1 HNAGND
7 NCADNAGIEGFNPGH
22 HCQTATC
29 HRVLSEIDAEVA
41 SPGHSHRVDKIV
53 PGQETVTMPE
63 MIIAPIMLV
72 SRVLIPAII
81 VRPLPATAS

>member
-1 HNAGND
+1 MQRRHNAGND

-41 SPGHSHRVDKIV
+41 SPGHSHRVDEIV
-53 PGQETVTMPE
+53 PGQETHHHRQTSTSLRLLSK
-63 MIIAPIMLV
+63 ANG
-72 SRVLIPAII
+72 
-81 VRPLPATAS
+81 